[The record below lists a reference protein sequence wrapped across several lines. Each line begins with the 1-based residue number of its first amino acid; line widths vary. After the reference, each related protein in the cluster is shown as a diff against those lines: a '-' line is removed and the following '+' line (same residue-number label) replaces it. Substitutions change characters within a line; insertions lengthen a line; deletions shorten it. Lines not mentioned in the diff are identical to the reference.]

1 VTDAIAPKRWAA
13 LDAFRGLAVIGMLLV
28 NNPGEHDAVYR
39 QLAHSEWNGC
49 TIADL
54 VFPFFL
60 FAVGITTAIGAPKGG
75 LVAERSRDVARIGR
89 RAAFIFAVGFMIN
102 WFPFYQSGAL
112 SFTDHPGFFDRVVA
126 RLLVVRIPGV
136 LQRIAVAYL
145 IVALLARRVS
155 ARTMIAVAAVV
166 LVAYWALLMFA
177 PIPGGGVAGAAVLNE
192 PARTVAGHVD
202 RWLFDWT
209 RAGLGNH
216 LWDSALTWDP
226 EGALSTISAT
236 ATVMIG
242 YACGAFAL
250 TLDRMSRAKRLL
262 PIGATMTV
270 AGMAWSLVLPL
281 NKALWTSSYVLY
293 TAGIAAVVLALLT
306 AALDDQRRVS
316 VARPLV
322 VFGENPLIAYA
333 GSEIARRVLHSS
345 IKVRGPSGRLGL
357 DEWVSVSLEHT
368 GVSPKAASLAWAL
381 LFLLL
386 WWLLLERLSRRGLFV
401 RA

>member
-1 VTDAIAPKRWAA
+1 VTDAIARRRWVA
-13 LDAFRGLAVIGMLLV
+13 LDAFRGLAVMGMLLV
-28 NNPGEHDAVYR
+28 NNPGEHGAVYR

-60 FAVGITTAIGAPKGG
+60 FAVGITTAIGAPTTG
-75 LVAERSRDVARIGR
+75 LVADPSRSIGRIAR
-89 RAAFIFAVGFMIN
+89 RAAIIFAIGFLIN

-112 SFTDHPGFFDRVVA
+112 AFTGHPGFFDRVGA

-136 LQRIAVAYL
+136 LQRIAVAYF
-145 IVALLARRVS
+145 IVALLARRAS
-155 ARTMIAVAAVV
+155 TRAMIAITGGV
-166 LVAYWALLMFA
+166 LVAYWALLMLA
-177 PIPGGGVAGAAVLNE
+177 PVPGVGVAGAAVFNE
-192 PARTVAGHVD
+192 PARTIVAHVD

-209 RAGLGNH
+209 RSGLGNH
-216 LWDSALTWDP
+216 LWDSAMTWDP

-242 YACGAFAL
+242 YVCGAFAL
-250 TLDRMSRAKRLL
+250 TLERATRATRLL
-262 PIGATMTV
+262 TVGSTMTV
-270 AGMAWSLVLPL
+270 VGVAWSVVLPL
-281 NKALWTSSYVLY
+281 NKSLWTSSYVVY

-306 AALDDQRRVS
+306 AVLDDERRLAF
-316 VARPLV
+316 ARPLV

-333 GSEIARRVLHSS
+333 GSEIVRRILHSS
-345 IKVRGPSGRLGL
+345 IKVRGPSGRLGV
-357 DEWVSVSLEHT
+357 DEWVSASLEQI
-368 GVSPKAASLAWAL
+368 GASPKAASLAWAL